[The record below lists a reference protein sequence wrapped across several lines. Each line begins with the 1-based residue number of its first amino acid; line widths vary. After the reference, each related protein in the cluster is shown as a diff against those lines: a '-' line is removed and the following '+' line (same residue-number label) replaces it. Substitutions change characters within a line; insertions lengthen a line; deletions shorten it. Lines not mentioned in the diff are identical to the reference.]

1 MWRCFIISKDGLMVN
16 EQIRDREVRLVDS
29 DGGMIGV
36 ISAREAQKIANS
48 KNLDLVK
55 VSPKANPPVCKI
67 MDYGKY
73 MFEQAKREKEARKNQ
88 KTINIKEVWMRPK
101 IEEHDFNTKLRHTQK
116 FLKEG
121 NKVKVSVRFRGRE
134 MQHTSL
140 GRNILVKFA
149 EAVGELGEVER
160 NPKMEGRNMMMILN
174 PKN

>member
-1 MWRCFIISKDGLMVN
+1 MVN